1 MIYLLFIVVNC
12 GYLSLLSKCR
22 KLSLGQTLLFG
33 LPMLMMWSLLI
44 GGQYNVGTDYFSYME
59 MFVPGAN
66 LAYVNESRGE
76 YAFSWFVETCQH
88 LGVYGQGIFFV
99 IAAVWSVIYLY
110 IAYSLVGSK

>member
-1 MIYLLFIVVNC
+1 MIGSLRLFLCCHYDLSSFIVVNC

-88 LGVYGQGIFFV
+88 LGVYGQGIF
-99 IAAVWSVIYLY
+99 L
-110 IAYSLVGSK
+110 L